1 MCKEKENKIL
11 EYYRDDLYAELEYDL
26 AYLVKYIKSGS
37 GVEID
42 CNNSDAGNEI
52 ELFMYKKEKSSEE
65 EYYLQSRKA
74 YEIMEEHDA
83 LCTRISYLKGKY
95 ILAEI
100 ITTNSL
106 EDYGTIGLG
115 EMTGPAPIHLY
126 DMNPL
131 DQPAE

>member
-65 EYYLQSRKA
+65 EYYL
-74 YEIMEEHDA
+74 
-83 LCTRISYLKGKY
+83 KGKY